1 MGEAGD
7 ALENPVSGQHL
18 IIRNTTQDTGGE
30 LLEVESVYTKP
41 TPSRPP
47 VHYHPLQEERFK
59 VLSGGLNVL
68 VDGRERTL
76 EEGEVLIVPP
86 GVPHQ
91 MWAAEAGARV
101 NWQTRPALET
111 EAFFETIWGLAK
123 DGKVSDKG
131 VPNPL
136 RAALIAREYEDVFR
150 LASPPW
156 AIQRLLFGSLALV
169 GRLLGYQAEYPY
181 PRRGVPQA
189 SPASEEE
196 RPPATSRMAGV
207 VAALLLAILCV
218 LFLLRRRGRSSG

>member
-1 MGEAGD
+1 MVEAGD
-7 ALENPVSGQHL
+7 VLENLVSGQHL
-18 IIRNTTQDTGGE
+18 IIRITAQDTGGE

-47 VHYHPLQEERFK
+47 VHYHPLQEERFE
-59 VLSGGLNVL
+59 VLSGGLNVR

-101 NWQTRPALET
+101 NWQTRPALKT

-131 VPNPL
+131 VPDPL
-136 RAALIAREYEDVFR
+136 RAALIAREYEDMFR

-169 GRLLGYQAEYPY
+169 GRLLGYQAEYLY
-181 PRRGVPQA
+181 PHRGVPQA

-207 VAALLLAILCV
+207 VAALPLAILCV